1 MAGDLRVMYLCN
13 CNGLSERSVRDAL
26 KPCAETGACPLPS
39 VAALFDGFG
48 CRPRC
53 GKCVGELRQLIERMQ
68 LATRMPV
75 AAE

>member
-1 MAGDLRVMYLCN
+1 MYLCN
-13 CNGLSERSVRDAL
+13 CNGLSERSVQDAL
-26 KPCAETGACPLPS
+26 KPCPETGACPLRS

-53 GKCVGELRQLIERMQ
+53 GKCVGELRQLIERVQ
-68 LATRMPV
+68 LATRVPV